1 MKLILH
7 LQIKALLNI
16 KFSSELV
23 KQLKIEFPEAILFE
37 ADSHSEPFL
46 IQQGLQFLKEAT
58 KVVLILESEAG
69 ESPSKVAPLI
79 EKVIRHTSLNAMVL
93 INGENHVLKKM
104 MSLYYVEVLEV
115 ESTESSIMLVRDY
128 LSSN

>member
-16 KFSSELV
+16 QFSSELV
-23 KQLKIEFPEAILFE
+23 KQLKIEFPKAILFE

-69 ESPSKVAPLI
+69 ESPNKVAPLI
-79 EKVIRHTSLNAMVL
+79 EKVVRYKSLTPV
-93 INGENHVLKKM
+93 IIVKGENQILKKM
-104 MSLYYVEVLEV
+104 LSLSKKEVLEV

>member
-1 MKLILH
+1 MNLILH

-16 KFSSELV
+16 QFSNELV
-23 KQLKIEFPEAILFE
+23 KQLKMEFPEAILFE

-46 IQQGLQFLKEAT
+46 IQQGLQFLKDSD
-58 KVVLILESEAG
+58 KVVLILESESG

-79 EKVIRHTSLNAMVL
+79 EQVIRQKSLTPMIIVK
-93 INGENHVLKKM
+93 GENQMLKKM
-104 MSLYYVEVLEV
+104 LSLSKKALLEF

>member
-16 KFSSELV
+16 QFSGELV
-23 KQLKIEFPEAILFE
+23 KALKIEFPEAILFE

-46 IQQGLQFLKEAT
+46 IQQGLQFLKDSD
-58 KVVLILESEAG
+58 KVVLILESESG

-79 EKVIRHTSLNAMVL
+79 EQVIRQKSLTPMIIVK
-93 INGENHVLKKM
+93 GENQMLKKM
-104 MSLYYVEVLEV
+104 LSLSKKALLEF

-128 LSSN
+128 LRSN

>member
-1 MKLILH
+1 MNLILH

-16 KFSSELV
+16 QFSSELV

-58 KVVLILESEAG
+58 KVVLILECEAG

-79 EKVIRHTSLNAMVL
+79 EKVVRHKSLNAMVL
-93 INGENHVLKKM
+93 INGENQMLKKM
-104 MSLYYVEVLEV
+104 MSLYQGEVLELNQL
-115 ESTESSIMLVRDY
+115 SNPLSSIEKFLR
-128 LSSN
+128 N

>member
-16 KFSSELV
+16 QFSNELV

-79 EKVIRHTSLNAMVL
+79 EKVVRHKSMTPL
-93 INGENHVLKKM
+93 IIIQGENQVLKKM
-104 MSLYYVEVLEV
+104 LSLSKKDVLEF
-115 ESTESSIMLVRDY
+115 ESIKSSMMLFKDY

>member
-16 KFSSELV
+16 QFSGELV
-23 KQLKIEFPEAILFE
+23 KALKIEFPEAILFE
-37 ADSHSEPFL
+37 ADSHSDPML
-46 IQQGLQFLKEAT
+46 IQQGLQFLKESD
-58 KVVLILESEAG
+58 KVVLILESEVG

-79 EKVIRHTSLNAMVL
+79 EQAIRHKSLTP
-93 INGENHVLKKM
+93 IIISKGENQILKKM
-104 MSLYYVEVLEV
+104 LSLSKKALLEV

-128 LSSN
+128 FRLN

>member
-1 MKLILH
+1 MNLILH

-16 KFSSELV
+16 QFSNELV

-58 KVVLILESEAG
+58 KVVLILECEAS

-79 EKVIRHTSLNAMVL
+79 EKVIRHKSLNSMIL
-93 INGENHVLKKM
+93 INGENQMLKKM
-104 MSLYYVEVLEV
+104 LLLWKKEVLEF
-115 ESTESSIMLVRDY
+115 ESIESSIMLVSDY
-128 LSSN
+128 LRLN